1 MSRVVAWVRSVAV
14 ALGLPGLFIVAAL
27 DSSFLPLPGVTDL
40 LLILV
45 VTREPGKMLLA
56 AAAATLGSVCGCL
69 AMHYVGRK
77 GGDVLVR
84 RRFATERIERATASL
99 RNHGVMAVL
108 IPSLLPPPAPFKI
121 FVLLSGV
128 IGIPASR
135 LAVAIAI
142 GRTIRYLTVGTLAV
156 RYGTGAEAFLS
167 ERGAI
172 VSLVA
177 VAVLMLGFLAYLQWK
192 KRRPGKADRM
202 TGLAR
207 PDA

>member
-1 MSRVVAWVRSVAV
+1 M
-14 ALGLPGLFIVAAL
+14 
-27 DSSFLPLPGVTDL
+27 
-40 LLILV
+40 
-45 VTREPGKMLLA
+45 
-56 AAAATLGSVCGCL
+56 
-69 AMHYVGRK
+69 
-77 GGDVLVR
+77 LVR
-84 RRFATERIERATASL
+84 RRFAQERIERATASL
-99 RNHGVMAVL
+99 RHHGVMAVL

-128 IGIPASR
+128 VGIPR
-135 LAVAIAI
+135 LAFGPGHRDRPRDPLPHASASW
-142 GRTIRYLTVGTLAV
+142 RSGTA
-156 RYGTGAEAFLS
+156 TGAMAFMR

-177 VAVLMLGFLAYLQWK
+177 VAVLALGFLAFLLWK

>member
-1 MSRVVAWVRSVAV
+1 MSRIVAWVRSVAL
-14 ALGLPGLFIVAAL
+14 ALGVPGLFIVAAL
-27 DSSFLPLPGVTDL
+27 DSSFLPLPGATDL
-40 LLILV
+40 FLIIV
-45 VTREPGKMLLA
+45 VTRDPDKMLLA

-84 RRFATERIERATASL
+84 RRFAKERIERATASL
-99 RNHGVMAVL
+99 RRHGVIAIL

-121 FVLLSGV
+121 FMLLSGV

-135 LAVAIAI
+135 LATAIVI
-142 GRTIRYLTVGTLAV
+142 GRSIRYLTVGTLAV
-156 RYGTGAEAFLS
+156 RYGTQAQTFLR

-172 VSLVA
+172 VSLAA
-177 VAVLMLGFLAYLQWK
+177 VAVLTLGFFAYLQWK
-192 KRRPGKADRM
+192 KRRLAKADRM
-202 TGLAR
+202 SGLAR